1 MIVLAS
7 KSPRRKELMH
17 RICGDFLIDVSDIDE
32 SLSLNLSP
40 IEAVKD
46 IAKRKG
52 VEVSK
57 RHKNDLVIS
66 ADTIVVI
73 DNLIIG
79 KPVDKKDAKRILR
92 LLSNRTH
99 QVITA
104 FCLFKEDYF
113 YEEYVISK
121 VTFNRLNDEMIDA
134 YIETGSPMDKAGAYG
149 YQDNHDFALV
159 KSIEGSVDNVIGFP
173 VKEIQNAI
181 EKIKN

>member
-1 MIVLAS
+1 M
-7 KSPRRKELMH
+7 
-17 RICGDFLIDVSDIDE
+17 
-32 SLSLNLSP
+32 
-40 IEAVKD
+40 
-46 IAKRKG
+46 
-52 VEVSK
+52 
-57 RHKNDLVIS
+57 
-66 ADTIVVI
+66 VI